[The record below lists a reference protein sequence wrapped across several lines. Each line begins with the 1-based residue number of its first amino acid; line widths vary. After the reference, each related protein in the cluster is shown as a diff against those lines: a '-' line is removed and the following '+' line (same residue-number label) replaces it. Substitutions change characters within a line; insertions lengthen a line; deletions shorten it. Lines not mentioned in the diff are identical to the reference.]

1 MKNLN
6 WTRSILLAIPI
17 IIVSILSVAINHSVV
32 GEEFEITPVLLAP
45 IAISNGNVYVI
56 WSSNNTGNWEVLIR
70 TSNDNG
76 MTFSEKMNLSNSTVS
91 DSINAEVEAS
101 GNNVFVTWWENNQTS
116 NDPVMR
122 ISQDRGNTF
131 GPVLGLSANDTLRAS
146 LAPL

>member
-1 MKNLN
+1 MKNLD
-6 WTRSILLAIPI
+6 WTRSILLALPI
-17 IIVSILSVAINHSVV
+17 IIVSILSVAINQSVV

-76 MTFSEKMNLSNSTVS
+76 MTFSEKMNLSNSTGS

-122 ISQDRGNTF
+122 ISQDSGNTF
-131 GPVLGLSANDTLRAS
+131 GPVLGLSANDTLRTS